1 MLPPQGAVDT
11 TLSAPDAFDIPVFVR
26 RSSPL
31 EPAPRPTAAMLSQ
44 ASQAWPTPAD
54 MPPDGNYLV
63 TTTWRDILD
72 AAVTVGRDIAPW
84 IAAVPQLARREILAR
99 RYPLSAYLIRRQAV
113 VPHQDGVGREV
124 VPSVVYTHG
133 TENSTRSAFGY
144 HVGMTMAE
152 WACRGLMGLGPTTH
166 AESAIPPGALT
177 GWKHSKSL
185 PDLFGTHSSTSDLWL
200 VEAKGGRVLGSHSR
214 RKGARQLDVGSLVP
228 GTHQKVLCGTSLQ
241 RRLFMMIDIEADGSA
256 AEKTDSPIQVDDEVL
271 EHDDDALVELARAR
285 MLTYLALVSLPRGSL
300 TVTAVSDSLNDI
312 ASRRTGGLVQ
322 LLEGDDTTSAL
333 RRDLDHEATGSD
345 IVQREGIDMLTARL
359 PGTDLMIGMSRRL
372 FGACRG
378 LAGAEAAMVAEI
390 EETSAMRHSE
400 LRTIR
405 PLIEDVAAV
414 PALPGDVSERRYE
427 KHLSERHEQVR
438 GYRDRRRGDFRQ
450 AARRGFTAG
459 KTSSWERFI
468 EITPRLTSPAE
479 DGYLEAATRDTYLA
493 VEQESLDLDTG
504 AF

>member
-1 MLPPQGAVDT
+1 MLPPQGAADIT
-11 TLSAPDAFDIPVFVR
+11 MSAPDAFDIPVFVR

-31 EPAPRPTAAMLSQ
+31 EPAPRPTAVMLSQ
-44 ASQAWPTPAD
+44 ASNAWPTPAD

-84 IAAVPQLARREILAR
+84 IAAVPKLARREILAR

-166 AESAIPPGALT
+166 AESAVPPGALA

-185 PDLFGTHSSTSDLWL
+185 PDLFGTHSSTSGLWL

-228 GTHQKVLCGTSLQ
+228 DAHQKVLCGTSLQ
-241 RRLFMMIDIEADGSA
+241 QRLFMMIDIEADGPA
-256 AEKTDSPIQVDDEVL
+256 AENADSSEQVDDDVL
-271 EHDDDALVELARAR
+271 EHNDDALVELARAR

-300 TVTAVSDSLNDI
+300 RVTAVSDSLNDRP
-312 ASRRTGGLVQ
+312 SRRTGGLVH
-322 LLEGDDTTSAL
+322 LLGGEDATSAL
-333 RRDLDHEATGSD
+333 RHGLDHEATSSD
-345 IVQREGIDMLTARL
+345 IAQREGIDMLAARL

-372 FGACRG
+372 FGACQE
-378 LAGAEAAMVAEI
+378 LAGAEATMVVEI
-390 EETSAMRHSE
+390 EKTSGSRHSE
-400 LRTIR
+400 LQTIR
-405 PLIEDVAAV
+405 ALTEEVASV
-414 PALPGDVSERRYE
+414 PALPGDVNEQRYE
-427 KHLSERHEQVR
+427 RHLSERHERVR
-438 GYRDRRRGDFRQ
+438 GYRDRRRDEFRQ
-450 AARRGFTAG
+450 ATRRGFIAG
-459 KTSSWERFI
+459 ESSPWERFI
-468 EITPRLTSPAE
+468 EITPQLTSPAE
-479 DGYLEAATRDTYLA
+479 YGFLEAATRDTYLA
-493 VEQESLDLDTG
+493 VEQEALDLDT
-504 AF
+504 